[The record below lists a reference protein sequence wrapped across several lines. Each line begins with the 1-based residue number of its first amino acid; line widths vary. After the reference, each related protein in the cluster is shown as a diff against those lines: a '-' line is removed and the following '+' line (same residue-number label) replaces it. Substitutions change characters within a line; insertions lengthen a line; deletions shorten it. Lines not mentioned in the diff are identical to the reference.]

1 MATKNALA
9 SFTKNGHIAGPISHL
24 DGHNP
29 KVDSIMAL
37 DRPGGHTRVVGNLNT
52 PISQS
57 LNEGI
62 SKERLACSHDHSDP
76 ICRMVV
82 NARQGTFMAVMT

>member
-9 SFTKNGHIAGPISHL
+9 SFTKNGHIAEPISHL

-37 DRPGGHTRVVGNLNT
+37 DRPGGHTRVVENLNT
-52 PISQS
+52 PIGQS
-57 LNEGI
+57 FNEDWPF
-62 SKERLACSHDHSDP
+62 SNNHKCP
-76 ICRMVV
+76 
-82 NARQGTFMAVMT
+82 T